1 MQMTGV
7 LRDLTCQL
15 QALLRGVARRHQ
27 LSLTQAQVLLNLPVD
42 GLPLSA
48 LAHRL
53 GLDISTN
60 SRIIDNMARKKWVRR
75 MASPVDRR
83 VNLVVATESGRNL
96 YRLLT
101 EGLDTE
107 VQALLAGLDAQR
119 QESLGQDLED
129 LSWRMMQHRA

>member
-53 GLDISTN
+53 GLDISTI
-60 SRIIDNMARKKWVRR
+60 SRIIDNMARQEWVRR
-75 MASPVDRR
+75 AASAVDRR
-83 VNLVVATESGRNL
+83 VNLVVATESGRSL

-107 VQALLAGLDAQR
+107 VQALLAGLDARR

>member
-53 GLDISTN
+53 GLDISTI
-60 SRIIDNMARKKWVRR
+60 SRIIDNMARQKWVRR

>member
-53 GLDISTN
+53 GLDISTI
-60 SRIIDNMARKKWVRR
+60 SRIIDNMARQKWVRR
-75 MASPVDRR
+75 AASPVDRR